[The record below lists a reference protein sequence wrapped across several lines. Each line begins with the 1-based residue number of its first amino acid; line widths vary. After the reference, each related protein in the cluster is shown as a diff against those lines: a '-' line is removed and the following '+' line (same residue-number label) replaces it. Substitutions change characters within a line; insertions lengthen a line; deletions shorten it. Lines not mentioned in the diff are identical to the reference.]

1 MRIVDKEGCKRGV
14 DKMIDTLAVKKGGA
28 LGLVKKELPQGDLK
42 RLVGPKEVV
51 PAVEQ
56 QQKLSAA
63 SSVPLASAE

>member
-14 DKMIDTLAVKKGGA
+14 DKMIDTWAVKKGEA

-42 RLVGPKEVV
+42 RLV

-63 SSVPLASAE
+63 SSVPLATAE